1 MDAPVTHDAPDLSL
15 PLGESR
21 ERRLRRVL
29 DANLDF
35 IGRTLRAYGVP
46 ESDVDDGVQQVCLVL
61 FDKLDRVEPA
71 AERSFVFRTAQRIA
85 SRSRRTRSR
94 RPEVAGEEADHPED
108 SLDPE
113 RLADERQ
120 ALDLLGRIL
129 DSMDEELREVFVL
142 HEVEELTM
150 ASIAEMLKIPQ
161 GTVASRLRRAREQFE
176 QHVSRLRVKQ
186 ARAR

>member
-1 MDAPVTHDAPDLSL
+1 MDPPVTHDAPDL
-15 PLGESR
+15 PLAVRESR
-21 ERRLRRVL
+21 EQRLRRVL

-35 IGRTLRAYGVP
+35 IGRTLRAYGVS
-46 ESDVDDGVQQVCLVL
+46 ESDVDDGVQQVCMVLV
-61 FDKLDRVEPA
+61 DKLDRIDPA

-94 RPEVAGEEADHPED
+94 RQEVFDEAADHSED
-108 SLDPE
+108 PLDPE

-129 DSMDEELREVFVL
+129 ESMDEELREVFVL
-142 HEVEELTM
+142 HEVEDLTM
-150 ASIAEMLKIPQ
+150 AVIADMLKIPA

-176 QHVSRLRVKQ
+176 ERVNRLRAK
-186 ARAR
+186 RAGPR